1 MEFKENSKKIDIE
14 NINQNIYNEDNKN
27 ELNDINK
34 MLVTEVEHKEEEK
47 NSDKSEDSL
56 LKYLSINKRV
66 SEEDIKNSN
75 LILIEEEK
83 NCNLLNGK
91 KLLINAGGLI
101 EGGRRAS
108 DGIVIFSL
116 KKNKK
121 EALNGT
127 NNDYLKFDFELNL
140 EEDLPYPYIFLI
152 YYENNQYYIRSYYAK
167 GKDNR
172 IIFLKLTNNN
182 SFPIKQKE
190 IISAGNVIFLV
201 TPLENDALEIVNL
214 SRKEISPIPK
224 QVFDPTNKKEVTI
237 GRNKECDFAF
247 LNDKSF
253 SRIQTR
259 FEFNEEKK
267 MWIMYDGSKNK
278 PSTNGTWIFGT
289 HSIALKGSMIFKIL
303 NYNLKITEIYKDKS
317 EQI

>member
-101 EGGRRAS
+101 EGARKAS
-108 DGIVIFSL
+108 D
-116 KKNKK
+116 
-121 EALNGT
+121 

-201 TPLENDALEIVNL
+201 TSLENDALEIVNL

-247 LNDKSF
+247 VNDKSF

-289 HSIALKGSMIFKIL
+289 HSIPLKGSMIFKIL

>member
-1 MEFKENSKKIDIE
+1 MVTEIE
-14 NINQNIYNEDNKN
+14 NKQ
-27 ELNDINK
+27 
-34 MLVTEVEHKEEEK
+34 EEK
-47 NSDKSEDSL
+47 NSEKRSEDSL
-56 LKYLSINKRV
+56 LKYLSSNKRV

-101 EGGRRAS
+101 EGGRKES

-116 KKNKK
+116 KRNKK
-121 EALNGT
+121 EIPNGG
-127 NNDYLKFDFELNL
+127 NNDNLKFDFELNL

-182 SFPIKQKE
+182 SFPIMQKE
-190 IISAGNVIFLV
+190 ILSAGNIIFLV

-214 SRKEISPIPK
+214 SKKEVSPIPK
-224 QVFDPTNKKEVTI
+224 QIFEPSNKKEVTI
-237 GRNKECDFAF
+237 GRNKECDFSF

-259 FEFNEEKK
+259 FEFDEEKK
-267 MWIMYDGSKNK
+267 IWIMYDGNKNK

-289 HSIALKGSMIFKIL
+289 HSIPLKGTMIFKIL
-303 NYNLKITEIYKDKS
+303 NYNFKISEIHKDKS
-317 EQI
+317 E

>member
-1 MEFKENSKKIDIE
+1 VELKENSKKIDTE
-14 NINQNIYNEDNKN
+14 NINNNIYNEDNKN

-34 MLVTEVEHKEEEK
+34 ILVTEVEQREEEK
-47 NSDKSEDSL
+47 NSKKSEDSL
-56 LKYLSINKRV
+56 LKYLSSNKRI

-91 KLLINAGGLI
+91 KLLINARGLI
-101 EGGRRAS
+101 EGGRKES

-116 KKNKK
+116 KRNKK
-121 EALNGT
+121 ELLNET
-127 NNDYLKFDFELNL
+127 NNNLKFDFELNL

-152 YYENNQYYIRSYYAK
+152 YYENSQYYIRSYYAK

-182 SFPIKQKE
+182 SFPIQQKE
-190 IISAGNVIFLV
+190 IISAGNIIFLV
-201 TPLENDALEIVNL
+201 TPLENGDLEIVNL
-214 SRKEISPIPK
+214 SKKEISPIPK

-267 MWIMYDGSKNK
+267 IWIMYDGNKNK

-289 HSIALKGSMIFKIL
+289 HSIPLKGTMIFKIL
-303 NYNLKITEIYKDKS
+303 NYNFKITEIHKDKN